1 MGLKE
6 QLKEK
11 IYIDKL
17 YNSILEKIRK
27 YGGKI
32 AVAKDFIRELL
43 KKADYEGKEIRD
55 LKIYTCNDDILVL
68 DNELPIYRHTTV
80 EDIAMRR
87 SPTLGE
93 MISLRNIK
101 RILTDS
107 DIVFKKG
114 LDSLYY
120 LYNKVLSRLD
130 LTVTPA
136 EMRQIVEG
144 GISAYRQDE
153 SAQVWETI
161 ELIFEILTYKEVGAE
176 LRLPPYLTYGIPEHN
191 NGKRYRDLVIITPDY
206 REIKLIK
213 GSFLASEMNTVFHL
227 TQVALGK
234 EKADI
239 EGANVFIYWGEQAL
253 KLPSLAEPHQN
264 N

>member
-6 QLKEK
+6 QLEEK
-11 IYIDKL
+11 IHIDKL
-17 YNSILEKIRK
+17 YKSILEKIKK
-27 YGGKI
+27 YGGKFT
-32 AVAKDFIRELL
+32 VAQEFILELL
-43 KKADYEGKEIRD
+43 KRADYKRKEVRD

-87 SPTLGE
+87 SPTISE
-93 MISLRNIK
+93 MLSFRNIK

-107 DIVFKKG
+107 DIAFKKG

-120 LYNKVLSRLD
+120 LYSKALSHLD
-130 LTVTPA
+130 LTGTPA
-136 EMRQIVEG
+136 EVRQIVEG

-153 SAQVWETI
+153 LAQIWKTV
-161 ELIFEILTYKEVGAE
+161 ELIFEILSYKEVGAE
-176 LRLPPYLTYGIPEHN
+176 LKFPPYLIYGIPEHN
-191 NGKRYRDLVIITPDY
+191 NSKRYRDLVIITPDY

-239 EGANVFIYWGEQAL
+239 EGANVFIYWEEQAL
-253 KLPSLAEPHQN
+253 KSPLLKGGFS
-264 N
+264 